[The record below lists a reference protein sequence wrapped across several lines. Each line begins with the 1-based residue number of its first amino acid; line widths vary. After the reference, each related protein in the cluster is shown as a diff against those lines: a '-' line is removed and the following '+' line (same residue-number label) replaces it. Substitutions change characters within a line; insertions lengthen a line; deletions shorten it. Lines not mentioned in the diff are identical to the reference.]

1 MMVPLAETITQVEEE
16 QEEEALAREE
26 VPSRRDEAL
35 ISEEASI
42 PKEEVGGELVGDGND
57 TTSREGFVTECQALD
72 DEIVET
78 GGGGEVS
85 VEEDVIEE
93 GLEEAVYHGR
103 GEDGVAKEKGDGGLI
118 RRGED
123 VGVIARDGMEA
134 GEDDEKLVGEGAD
147 EVGEGCKGIEGP
159 ACVVDEG
166 AE

>member
-1 MMVPLAETITQVEEE
+1 MSPRSAVRVSPHSSLT
-16 QEEEALAREE
+16 
-26 VPSRRDEAL
+26 
-35 ISEEASI
+35 
-42 PKEEVGGELVGDGND
+42 VGGELVGDGND

-134 GEDDEKLVGEGAD
+134 GEDDEKASSGREGRWLWRGRPRASRGGRK
-147 EVGEGCKGIEGP
+147 ESGKPVKRRL
-159 ACVVDEG
+159 
-166 AE
+166 